1 MSGPIPLP
9 NGNTHAGE
17 ITEEEWLHL
26 SLWNG
31 NAPGM
36 VRLAIALAEALDVY
50 DPAAGEFDPTR
61 RLHYD
66 LPGGAGLVDLATV
79 LDAEPLDTLRFL
91 LDTAAVMRRDRPALA
106 RHARRIRLE
115 AERFVLRDHADQI
128 AAAIA
133 EIDTELDQLYDED
146 EQRRLPPHR
155 QQDNEDP
162 K

>member
-1 MSGPIPLP
+1 MSGPMPLP
-9 NGNTHAGE
+9 TGNGHVCE

-31 NAPGM
+31 DAPGM
-36 VRLAIALAEALDVY
+36 VRLALAFAEALDVY
-50 DPAAGEFDPTR
+50 DPGAGEFDLNR
-61 RLHYD
+61 RLYYD
-66 LPGGAGLVDLATV
+66 FPGGAGLVDLATV
-79 LDAEPLDTLRFL
+79 LDAGPLDTLRFL

-106 RHARRIRLE
+106 RHARRVRLE

-133 EIDTELDQLYDED
+133 EIEIELDQLYDEED
-146 EQRRLPPHR
+146 NEGCHPR
-155 QQDNEDP
+155 QQDEEES

>member
-9 NGNTHAGE
+9 TGNGHAGE
-17 ITEEEWLHL
+17 ITEEELLHL
-26 SLWNG
+26 SVWNG

-36 VRLAIALAEALDVY
+36 ARLALAEALDVY
-50 DPAAGEFDPTR
+50 DPAAGDFDPTR
-61 RLHYD
+61 RLYYD

-79 LDAEPLDTLRFL
+79 LDAGPLDTLRFL

-106 RHARRIRLE
+106 RHARRVHLE

-133 EIDTELDQLYDED
+133 KIEIELDQLYDEED
-146 EQRRLPPHR
+146 NEGCHPR
-155 QQDNEDP
+155 QQDKEES

>member
-9 NGNTHAGE
+9 NGNAHAGE
-17 ITEEEWLHL
+17 ITEEEWLHM

-36 VRLAIALAEALDVY
+36 VRLALALAEALDVY
-50 DPAAGEFDPTR
+50 DPAASDFDPTR
-61 RLHYD
+61 GLYYD

-79 LDAEPLDTLRFL
+79 LDPGPLDTLRFL
-91 LDTAAVMRRDRPALA
+91 LDTTAVMRRDRPALA
-106 RHARRIRLE
+106 RHARRVHLE

-133 EIDTELDQLYDED
+133 EIEIELDQLYDED
-146 EQRRLPPHR
+146 DKEGFHSQ
-155 QQDNEDP
+155 QQDKEES

>member
-1 MSGPIPLP
+1 MSGP
-9 NGNTHAGE
+9 NGSDHAGR
-17 ITEEEWLHL
+17 IPEEEWLHL
-26 SLWNG
+26 SMWNG

-36 VRLAIALAEALDVY
+36 VRLALALAEALDVY
-50 DPAAGEFDPTR
+50 DPAAGVFDPTR
-61 RLHYD
+61 ALYYD

-79 LDAEPLDTLRFL
+79 LDAGPLDTLRFL

-106 RHARRIRLE
+106 RHARRVHLE

-133 EIDTELDQLYDED
+133 EIEIELDQLCDEED
-146 EQRRLPPHR
+146 NEGCHPR
-155 QQDNEDP
+155 QQDKEGS

>member
-1 MSGPIPLP
+1 MSGPIPVP
-9 NGNTHAGE
+9 NGNAHAGE

-36 VRLAIALAEALDVY
+36 VRLAFALAEALDVY
-50 DPAAGEFDPTR
+50 DPAAGDFDPTR
-61 RLHYD
+61 RLYYD

-79 LDAEPLDTLRFL
+79 LDAGPLHSLRFL
-91 LDTAAVMRRDRPALA
+91 LDTAAVMCRDRRALA
-106 RHARRIRLE
+106 RHAGRVHLE
-115 AERFVLRDHADQI
+115 AERFVLRDHADRI

-133 EIDTELDQLYDED
+133 EIEIELDQLYDEED
-146 EQRRLPPHR
+146 NEGSHPR
-155 QQDNEDP
+155 QQDKEES

>member
-1 MSGPIPLP
+1 LP
-9 NGNTHAGE
+9 NGNAHAGE

-26 SLWNG
+26 SIWNG

-36 VRLAIALAEALDVY
+36 VRLALALAEVLDVY

-61 RLHYD
+61 RLYYD
-66 LPGGAGLVDLATV
+66 LPGGAGLVDLATI
-79 LDAEPLDTLRFL
+79 LDAGPLDTLRFL
-91 LDTAAVMRRDRPALA
+91 LDTAAVMRRDRPALVH
-106 RHARRIRLE
+106 HARRVHLE

-133 EIDTELDQLYDED
+133 ETEIELDQLICDGED
-146 EQRRLPPHR
+146 LNGRNSDQR
-155 QQDNEDP
+155 NKEES

>member
-9 NGNTHAGE
+9 NGNAHAGE
-17 ITEEEWLHL
+17 ITEEEWLQL

-36 VRLAIALAEALDVY
+36 VRLALELADALDVY
-50 DPAAGEFDPTR
+50 DPAAGEFDATR
-61 RLHYD
+61 RLYYD
-66 LPGGAGLVDLATV
+66 LPGGAGLIDLATV
-79 LDAEPLDTLRFL
+79 LDAGPLHSLRFL
-91 LDTAAVMRRDRPALA
+91 LDTAAVMRRDRPTLV
-106 RHARRIRLE
+106 RHARRVHLE

-133 EIDTELDQLYDED
+133 EIEIELDQLYDEED
-146 EQRRLPPHR
+146 NEGWHPR
-155 QQDNEDP
+155 QQDNEES

>member
-1 MSGPIPLP
+1 MSGPIPAP
-9 NGNTHAGE
+9 NGNAHAGE

-36 VRLAIALAEALDVY
+36 VRLALALAEALDVY

-61 RLHYD
+61 RLYYD

-79 LDAEPLDTLRFL
+79 LDAGPFDTLRFL
-91 LDTAAVMRRDRPALA
+91 LDTAAVMRRDRTTLA
-106 RHARRIRLE
+106 RHASRVHLE

-128 AAAIA
+128 AEAIA
-133 EIDTELDQLYDED
+133 EIDTELDQLHDE
-146 EQRRLPPHR
+146 E
-155 QQDNEDP
+155 DNEGCRIRQHDKEEP

>member
-1 MSGPIPLP
+1 MSGPIPVP
-9 NGNTHAGE
+9 NGNAHAGK

-36 VRLAIALAEALDVY
+36 VHLALALAEALDVY
-50 DPAAGEFDPTR
+50 DPAAGDFDPTR
-61 RLHYD
+61 RLYCD
-66 LPGGAGLVDLATV
+66 LPGGAGLVDLATD
-79 LDAEPLDTLRFL
+79 LDAGPLDTLRVL

-106 RHARRIRLE
+106 RNARRVHLE

-133 EIDTELDQLYDED
+133 EIHTELDQLYDEED
-146 EQRRLPPHR
+146 NEGCHPR
-155 QQDNEDP
+155 QQDKEES